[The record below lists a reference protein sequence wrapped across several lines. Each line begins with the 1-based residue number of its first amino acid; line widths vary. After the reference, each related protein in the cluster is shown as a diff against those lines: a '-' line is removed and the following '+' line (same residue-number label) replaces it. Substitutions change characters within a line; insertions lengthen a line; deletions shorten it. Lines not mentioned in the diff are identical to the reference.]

1 MMPAEIY
8 ERRSQMAFLIV
19 DESRCK
25 KDGIC
30 LAECPMSL
38 ITSQEE
44 SGHPALIPGGDKIC
58 NRCGHCVAV
67 CPKGALKH
75 SDISDEDCIKIKPE
89 LSLNEEQAIQFLRS
103 RRSIRAYKDKPVEK
117 EKIKRLIGTARYAPT
132 GGNSQMVEWLVLT
145 DKNKLHEIAA
155 KTIEHFRR
163 EIKEKPQLLQYFSPI
178 IKFWEGGHD
187 SILWNAPVL
196 VVASAPKEA
205 ATGMQDA
212 CISLTYL
219 DLLAPAMGLG
229 TCWAG
234 LVQQAIISLPALK
247 DFLGV
252 PADHPYHYPMMLGY
266 PKGKY
271 YRLIARKPP
280 KISFC

>member
-1 MMPAEIY
+1 
-8 ERRSQMAFLIV
+8 MASLIV
-19 DESRCK
+19 DESTCK

-38 ITSQEE
+38 ITFQED
-44 SGHPALIPGGDKIC
+44 SGYPALIPGGDKVC

-75 SDISDEDCIKIKPE
+75 EDISDEDCTEIKPE
-89 LSLNEEQAIQFLRS
+89 LSIDEEQAIQFLRS

-117 EKIKRLIGTARYAPT
+117 EKIKKLIETARHAPT

-145 DKNKLHEIAA
+145 DKNNLHEIAS
-155 KTIEHFRR
+155 KTIEHFQR

-178 IKFWEGGHD
+178 IKFWESGHD
-187 SILWNAPVL
+187 SVLWNAPVL

-205 ATGMQDA
+205 ATGTQDV
-212 CISLTYL
+212 CNSLNYL
-219 DLLAPAMGLG
+219 ELLAPTMGLG

-247 DFLGV
+247 EFLGV
-252 PADHPYHYPMMLGY
+252 PDDHPHHYPMMLGY
-266 PKGKY
+266 PKAKY
-271 YRLIARKPP
+271 YRLPGRKPP
-280 KISFC
+280 KITILPIVAEQQAER